1 MCAGKSAEYGV
12 TRLAHA
18 GLRARMRYAFD
29 NTMAR
34 GTSALIGW
42 LALASGVLVVLFA
55 TATVILAPRDAA
67 ANGHWPGL
75 LWRSLMRAMDPG
87 TVSGD
92 TGSPVYLGLM
102 LAVTVGGIFIFSALI
117 GVLTNGLDNKIADL
131 RRGRSRIIE
140 RDHTILLGWSEQ
152 VFTVV
157 SELVTANES
166 ERRSCVAILADR
178 DTVDME
184 QDLRD
189 RLGRTGRTRVV
200 CRRGNPLAPADLEL
214 VSPDSAR
221 SIMVIAPPIDEP
233 DTHVIKVLLSLGA
246 RTWAG
251 GRPPVVASVSD
262 PGNLPA
268 ARLAGGPDA
277 DVIDTDDLAARL
289 VVQSHRQAG
298 LSTVCADLLDFAGSE
313 FYLRHEPALAGRT
326 YGDALTAYELG
337 IPVGIRNADGTVAV
351 NPPVDTV
358 IAGDDEMIVLAED
371 DTLVRLGTARPKI
384 ADAAIA
390 TREPQPE
397 EPTRTLLIGWN
408 DRAAKII
415 GLLDGFAEPGSV
427 LDIAAPHDDPRPEL
441 APPRGLTIGF
451 TACDPTSRAALE
463 RLKPGQYEHVIVLA
477 DGAYDAQHADA
488 RTLVTLLHLRD
499 ISVKLGDPY
508 SIVSEINDD
517 ANREVAQITKADDFI
532 VSNKLISLLLTQL
545 TENRHLRDVY
555 ADLLSPEGTELYLKP
570 AADYVTPGAPANFAT
585 VIESAQRRGHTAIG
599 YRLGAG
605 QHDPPKYGI
614 VLNPDKA
621 TPLTLATEDQVV
633 VLAEN

>member
-1 MCAGKSAEYGV
+1 MCAGQGTKYEV

-42 LALASGVLVVLFA
+42 LALASGALVVLFA
-55 TATVILAPRDAA
+55 TATAVFAPRDAA

-87 TVSGD
+87 TVAGD
-92 TGSPVYLGLM
+92 TGSPAYLGLM

-117 GVLTNGLDNKIADL
+117 SVLTNGLDDKIAEL

-140 RDHTILLGWSEQ
+140 RGHTVLLGWSDQ

-189 RLGRTGRTRVV
+189 RLGHTGRTRVV
-200 CRRGNPLAPADLEL
+200 CRRGNPLVPADLEL

-221 SIMVIAPPIDEP
+221 SIMVVAPPIDDP

-246 RTWAG
+246 RTWTG
-251 GRPPVVASVSD
+251 ERPPVVASVAAPD
-262 PGNLPA
+262 NLPA

-277 DVIDTDDLAARL
+277 DVVDADDLAARL

-298 LSTVCADLLDFAGSE
+298 LSTVCAELLSFDGQE
-313 FYLRHEPALAGRT
+313 FYMRREPALTGRT
-326 YGDALTAYELG
+326 YGEALTAYELG
-337 IPVGIRNADGTVAV
+337 IPIGIRTADGAVAV
-351 NPPVDTV
+351 NPPADTV
-358 IAGDDEMIVLAED
+358 IADGDEVIVLAED
-371 DTLVRLGTARPKI
+371 DTLIRPAATRPPI
-384 ADAAIA
+384 AEAAIA
-390 TREPQPE
+390 TSEPQAE

-415 GLLDGFAEPGSV
+415 ALLDGFAEPGSA

-441 APPRGLTIGF
+441 ALPRNLTTGF
-451 TACDPTSRAALE
+451 TECDPTSRAALE
-463 RLKPGQYEHVIVLA
+463 RLKPGQYQHVIVLA
-477 DGAYDAQHADA
+477 DGAYAPQHADA
-488 RTLVTLLHLRD
+488 RSLVTLLHLRD
-499 ISVKLGDPY
+499 IAVRLGDPY

-517 ANREVAQITKADDFI
+517 ANREVAQVTKADDFI
-532 VSNKLISLLLTQL
+532 VSKKLISLLLTQL
-545 TENRHLRDVY
+545 TENRHMREVY
-555 ADLLSPEGTELYLKP
+555 AELLSPEGSELYLKP
-570 AADYVTPGAPANFAT
+570 AADYVLPGADANFAT

-599 YRLGAG
+599 YRVGDD
-605 QHDPPKYGI
+605 QHCPPKYGI
-614 VLNPDKA
+614 VLNPDKTA
-621 TPLTLATEDQVV
+621 PLTLAAEDQVV

>member
-1 MCAGKSAEYGV
+1 
-12 TRLAHA
+12 
-18 GLRARMRYAFD
+18 MRYAFD

-42 LALASGVLVVLFA
+42 LALASGALVVLFA
-55 TATVILAPRDAA
+55 TATVIFAPRDAA
-67 ANGHWPGL
+67 ENGNWPGL

-87 TVSGD
+87 TVAGD
-92 TGSPVYLGLM
+92 TGSPAYLGLM

-117 GVLTNGLDNKIADL
+117 GVLTNGLDNKIAEL

-140 RDHTILLGWSEQ
+140 RDHTVLLGWSDQ

-200 CRRGNPLAPADLEL
+200 CRRGDPLAPADLEL

-221 SIMVIAPPIDEP
+221 SIMVVAPPIDDP

-251 GRPPVVASVSD
+251 ERPPVVASVAD
-262 PGNLPA
+262 PDNLPA

-277 DVIDTDDLAARL
+277 DVVDADDLAARL

-298 LSTVCADLLDFAGSE
+298 LSTVCAELLSFDGQE
-313 FYLRHEPALAGRT
+313 FYMRREPALTGRT
-326 YGDALTAYELG
+326 YREALSAYELG
-337 IPVGIRNADGTVAV
+337 IPVGIRTSDGTVAV
-351 NPPVDTV
+351 NPPMDTV
-358 IAGDDEMIVLAED
+358 IADDDEMILLAED
-371 DTLVRLGTARPKI
+371 DTLIRLAGAPPAITE
-384 ADAAIA
+384 AAIV
-390 TREPQPE
+390 TGEPQPE
-397 EPTRTLLIGWN
+397 APTRTLLIGWN
-408 DRAAKII
+408 DRAVTII
-415 GLLDGFAEPGSV
+415 SLLDGFAEPGST
-427 LDIAAPHDDPRPEL
+427 LDIAAPHDDPRPDL
-441 APPRGLTIGF
+441 APPRDLTIGF
-451 TACDPTSRAALE
+451 IACDPTSRAALE
-463 RLKPGQYEHVIVLA
+463 RLKPGQYEHVIVLS
-477 DGAYDAQHADA
+477 DSAYDSAHADA

-499 ISVKLGDPY
+499 ISVNLGDPY

-532 VSNKLISLLLTQL
+532 VSKKLISLLLTQL
-545 TENRHLRDVY
+545 TENRHLREVY

-570 AADYVTPGAPANFAT
+570 AVDYVRPGTDANFAT
-585 VIESAQRRGHTAIG
+585 VIESAKRRGHTAIG
-599 YRLGAG
+599 YRLGDG
-605 QHDPPKYGI
+605 RHDPPRYGI
-614 VLNPDKA
+614 VLNPGKNA
-621 TPLTLATEDQVV
+621 PLTLTADDRVV